1 MTGLGRL
8 ASTVAKELTDSKL
21 VKWFTDVDGL
31 LSVDWSIDF
40 VDSQWARTSVLSLD
54 QLVGHLLRHQHS
66 TTY

>member
-8 ASTVAKELTDSKL
+8 TGTVAKELTDSKL

-31 LSVDWSIDF
+31 LGVDWSIDF
-40 VDSQWARTSVLSLD
+40 VDSQWARTSVLSLG
-54 QLVGHLLRHQHS
+54 QLVGHLLRHHHS